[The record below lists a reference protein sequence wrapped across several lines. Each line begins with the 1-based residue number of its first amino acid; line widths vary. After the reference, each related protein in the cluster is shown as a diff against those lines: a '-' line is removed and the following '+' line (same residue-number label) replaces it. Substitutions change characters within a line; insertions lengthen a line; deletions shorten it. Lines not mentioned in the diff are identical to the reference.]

1 MEIITF
7 EFGELKFL
15 DQVDFIGK
23 NGLNMTSISGRPHER
38 LVKPDISFDPIE
50 MTG

>member
-7 EFGELKFL
+7 EFVDLKFL
-15 DQVDFIGK
+15 DQVDFILK
-23 NGLNMTSISGRPHER
+23 NGLNVTTVSGRPHER
-38 LVKPDISFDPIE
+38 LLKPDISFNPIE

>member
-7 EFGELKFL
+7 EFGDLKFL
-15 DQVDFIGK
+15 DKVDFTGK
-23 NGLNMTSISGRPHER
+23 NGLNMTTISGRPHER

>member
-7 EFGELKFL
+7 EFGDLKFL

-23 NGLNMTSISGRPHER
+23 NGLNMTSIYGRPHER
-38 LVKPDISFDPIE
+38 LVKADISFNPIE
-50 MTG
+50 MTD